1 MKLTTGYDF
10 QGYFITEYIDV
21 FFDEML
27 VGIGFGKA
35 LLSSIDNVFSSLSGG
50 EATAMIEKLNNVK
63 AELRKRVISKAERA
77 GANAL
82 IGIDFE
88 SSRLGELLMVSM
100 TATAVKIEKIIEP
113 LPLTAGTAAK
123 MQEEKD
129 LREKEELRAKQAEEW
144 KEKVQNGE
152 VCDTETLLQL
162 LGAMDSPENMM
173 AEVMNTRIHYPDV
186 FTDDQIH
193 TLEGWK
199 KQEGLYGKSAAKNW
213 FLRNVRGYIAKY
225 EESRF

>member
-88 SSRLGELLMVSM
+88 SSRLGDLLMVSM

-129 LREKEELRAKQAEEW
+129 LR
-144 KEKVQNGE
+144 
-152 VCDTETLLQL
+152 
-162 LGAMDSPENMM
+162 
-173 AEVMNTRIHYPDV
+173 
-186 FTDDQIH
+186 
-193 TLEGWK
+193 
-199 KQEGLYGKSAAKNW
+199 
-213 FLRNVRGYIAKY
+213 
-225 EESRF
+225 